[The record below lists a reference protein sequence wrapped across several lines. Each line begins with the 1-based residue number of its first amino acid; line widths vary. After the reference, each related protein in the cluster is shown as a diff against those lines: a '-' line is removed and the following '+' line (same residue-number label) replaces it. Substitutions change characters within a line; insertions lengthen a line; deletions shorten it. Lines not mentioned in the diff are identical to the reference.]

1 MNFTL
6 QALQHQADEAMYQA
20 NKAKRNRVS
29 TLQVAA

>member
-6 QALQHQADEAMYQA
+6 QALQHRADKAMYQTK
-20 NKAKRNRVS
+20 KAGRNRMS